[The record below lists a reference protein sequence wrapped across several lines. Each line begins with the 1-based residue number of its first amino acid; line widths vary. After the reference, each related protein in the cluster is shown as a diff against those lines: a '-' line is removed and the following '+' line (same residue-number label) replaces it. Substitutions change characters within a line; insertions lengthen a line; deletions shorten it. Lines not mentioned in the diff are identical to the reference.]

1 MAFDVEA
8 NKKIIKRNK
17 YTLISLILIVAMLYV
32 LKSRM
37 PAGDVQYHK
46 LVTYNHTKYKYEE
59 VIKANPLKFVRAGSV
74 EEGKLVL
81 LQRGDKGTATP
92 EEIYIYAGS
101 GRYLRYKIN
110 E

>member
-17 YTLISLILIVAMLYV
+17 YTLIPLILIIAMLFI

-37 PAGDVQYHK
+37 PVKEVQYHEQ
-46 LVTYNHTKYKYEE
+46 VTYNNTKYKYEE
-59 VIKANPLKFVRAGSV
+59 VIKANPLTFVRAGSV
-74 EEGKLVL
+74 QEGKLVL
-81 LQRGDKGTATP
+81 LRRGDKEAATP
-92 EEIYIYAGS
+92 KTIYIYAGS